1 MMAQDGQTS
10 PRVRGSYAKS
20 AAVRETIVDAAL
32 EVFAAEGYRSG
43 SLRSVATRAGM
54 SETGLLHH
62 FPSKTS
68 LLRAVLER
76 REEITAPFLPD
87 VLGDPEAAVRGI
99 LELTRHNAALPGRV
113 ELFATISSEAVA
125 ADHPA
130 HEYIV
135 ERYAAKRRLLVAAF
149 GELADAG
156 LLREGVDPE
165 SAARWSVA
173 MTDGLQLQWLLDR
186 ASVDMVAEVRA
197 FLRRITLLDL

>member
-1 MMAQDGQTS
+1 MARPEGAE
-10 PRVRGSYAKS
+10 PRTRGSYAKS

-43 SLRSVATRAGM
+43 SLRAVALRAGM
-54 SETGLLHH
+54 SEAGLIHH
-62 FPSKTS
+62 FPSKAS

-87 VLGDPEAAVRGI
+87 VLTDPEAAVRGI
-99 LELTRHNAALPGRV
+99 LELTRHNAELPGRV

-125 ADHPA
+125 GDHPA
-130 HEYIV
+130 HDYIV

-149 GELADAG
+149 GQLADAG
-156 LLREGVDPE
+156 LLRDGIDPE

-173 MTDGLQLQWLLDR
+173 LTDGLQLQWLLDR
-186 ASVDMVAEVRA
+186 GSVDMVAEVRE
-197 FLRRITLLDL
+197 FLRRITRLDL

>member
-1 MMAQDGQTS
+1 MAQPEGRE
-10 PRVRGSYAKS
+10 PRARRSYAKS

-43 SLRSVATRAGM
+43 SLRVVAGRAGM
-54 SETGLLHH
+54 SEAGLIHH
-62 FPSKTS
+62 FPTKAS

-87 VLGDPEAAVRGI
+87 VLTDPEAAVRGI
-99 LELTRHNAALPGRV
+99 LELTRHNAELPGRV

-125 ADHPA
+125 TGHPA
-130 HEYIV
+130 HDYIV

-149 GELADAG
+149 GQLADAG
-156 LLREGVDPE
+156 LLQDGIDPE

-173 MTDGLQLQWLLDR
+173 LTDGLQLQWLLDR
-186 ASVDMVAEVRA
+186 DSVDMVAEVRG
-197 FLRRITLLDL
+197 FLRRITRLAL